1 MKAFKILITL
11 LFITATV
18 FVSSSGIPAEQAT
31 VSPRNLLTLHTVT
44 SLGFIDG
51 YARVNVDYIGYDE
64 NAEIRVDVLIE
75 KQVLYFFKKE
85 IFSKSYFSYGDR
97 YQNEFFYPLETD
109 GVYTCTVVYTI
120 TCDGN
125 EDVITFTDTR
135 NYRLSDHPTHTHVWI
150 QERIEPN
157 CKREG
162 VCITSCY
169 CGAKKEIIFL
179 EKLPHT
185 EGEPVIT
192 TISDTEYLEK
202 IYCKDCGELLV
213 NTSVTVRP
221 PEGVTVVQPNLVQI
235 STSSSITSNQDCT
248 CPSCMMQRSFAKIEA
263 AKPKTPKQPSMP
275 TDEPWYMPYTNKT
288 PGTYPNHNNQQKNTI
303 RIFP

>member
-192 TISDTEYLEK
+192 TISDTKYLEK

-221 PEGVTVVQPNLVQI
+221 PEGVTVVQPNSVQI

-248 CPSCMMQRSFAKIEA
+248 CPFCKLADSIPQVTPPM
-263 AKPKTPKQPSMP
+263 PKQPSMP

>member
-157 CKREG
+157 CQREG

-192 TISDTEYLEK
+192 TISDTKYLEK

-248 CPSCMMQRSFAKIEA
+248 CPSCKLADSIPQVMPSM
-263 AKPKTPKQPSMP
+263 PKQPSMP

>member
-192 TISDTEYLEK
+192 TISDTKYLEK

-248 CPSCMMQRSFAKIEA
+248 CPSCKLADSIPQVMPSM
-263 AKPKTPKQPSMP
+263 PKQPSMP